1 MINILIFGTGSTSNF
16 VTRLLNDNVE
26 ILAYVDNDN
35 KKWRKHYYNKEIIN
49 PKYINEMKYDFIV
62 IASQFNEEICNQLLD
77 MGINKKRI
85 FQFFKFV
92 DLYWNMFKWQMDSY
106 IKCEKKIEML
116 ATGISYT
123 SSGLKEELLNKKCF
137 KFSIASQDLY
147 YDYTIVKNIIENYK
161 EKTKN
166 LKYLIIGL
174 SYYSFQ
180 YDMSLSAMKNKV
192 ILYYEILKDAHHFKK
207 VENIYIEYE
216 INENIASKIFKKDKD
231 GWYDLNWNTK
241 VLKIIEDKSHTGKL
255 QAKIDCNKNYP
266 KTVEE
271 NKEIFKNYL
280 KLLKNNNIKPI
291 VVVFPAS
298 KYYTKYFS
306 KKIEDEF
313 HSIINDFKKE
323 YEFQYIDYFRSDLF
337 EDDDFTDVS
346 HLNPKGAEKFTQ
358 ILNKEIQWQN
368 GII

>member
-1 MINILIFGTGSTSNF
+1 MYDIIIFGTGSTSNF
-16 VTRLLNDNVE
+16 ITGLLNDNVE
-26 ILAYVDNDN
+26 ILAYVDNDSN
-35 KKWRKHYYNKEIIN
+35 KWGEYYYNKEIIN
-49 PKYINEMKYDFIV
+49 PKYINEMEYDFIV

-77 MGINKKRI
+77 MGINKKKI

-92 DLYWNMFKWQMDSY
+92 DLYWNMFKWQMNSY

-123 SSGLKEELLNKKCF
+123 NLGLKEELLNKKCF
-137 KFSIASQDLY
+137 KFSIGSQDLY

-161 EKTKN
+161 EKKQN
-166 LKYLIIGL
+166 LKYTIIGL
-174 SYYSFQ
+174 TYYSFQ

-192 ILYYEILKDAHHFKK
+192 ILYYEILKDVHNFKDAK
-207 VENIYIEYE
+207 KIYLEYE

-231 GWYDLNWNTK
+231 GWYNFNWNTK
-241 VLKIIEDKSHTGKL
+241 VLKVIENKRYAGKI
-255 QAKIDCNKNYP
+255 QAERDCNKNYP

-280 KLLKNNNIKPI
+280 KLLRDNNIKPI

-306 KKIEDEF
+306 KRIEDEF
-313 HSIINDFKKE
+313 HYIINEFKKE
-323 YEFQYIDYFRSDLF
+323 YDFQYIDYFRSDLF

-346 HLNPKGAEKFTQ
+346 HLSPKGAEKFTQ
-358 ILNKEIQWQN
+358 ILNKDIQW
-368 GII
+368 